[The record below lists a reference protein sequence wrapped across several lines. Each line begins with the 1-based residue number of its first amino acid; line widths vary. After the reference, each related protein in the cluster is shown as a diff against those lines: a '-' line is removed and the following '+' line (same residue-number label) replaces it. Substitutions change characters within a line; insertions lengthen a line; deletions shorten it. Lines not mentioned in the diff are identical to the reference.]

1 MIPVE
6 DMSLEDIAEELGEL
20 RAFLQCLKSREA
32 QLREAVLTRRPNRS
46 IKGANF
52 ELSLRFGTSRRI
64 DRSRL
69 PSRILQNNLYWLETL
84 TITVLTR
91 PRGKLDPV
99 AAPRHI
105 ETLTHHT
112 G

>member
-6 DMSLEDIAEELGEL
+6 DMSLADIAEELGEL
-20 RAFLQCLKSREA
+20 RAFIQRLKSREA
-32 QLREAVLTRRPNRS
+32 QLREAVLTHSPNRPV
-46 IKGANF
+46 KGANF

-69 PSRILQNNLYWLETL
+69 PLRILNDNLYWVESQ

-91 PRGKLDPV
+91 PREKFDPTTTPQR
-99 AAPRHI
+99 ANLEPSQ
-105 ETLTHHT
+105 
-112 G
+112 